1 VTELDSYPRSR
12 VTNSQ
17 PAGIGRVA
25 DLGDICAW
33 NNLGRNVVFASRD
46 FEPCAVFDQTQ
57 FPDNDELSQYDLDV
71 HAILDVP
78 TAGVVV
84 MLNHLGLL
92 RAFRRSEIRTP
103 RAIRRLEPVWTRI
116 FADDMERVVALGDRL
131 IGSRPREQHA
141 GGLLVS
147 EPVAVTA
154 DGARLGARLELEAWG
169 TVTALGTVHTGRQDC
184 VAVGGNGRVALVP
197 IDRGAVGPPRWEVG
211 VDFEPA
217 AFAFDGRHLW
227 VAGPELGAA
236 GIDDYEWKKL
246 RGGGFAALDLTNG
259 NSVVRSRFAHDLA
272 WGNGGTAVVIAAGLV
287 CGIGRAG
294 EVDVYSTADGDP
306 RTCTAAFAGKSLGIA
321 HAAVVGDRILYGFN
335 RGGYR
340 LHTVALSALASSR
353 SATARIA
360 SGSHTERS
368 ASYRRE
374 RPR

>member
-1 VTELDSYPRSR
+1 VTALDSYPESR
-12 VTNSQ
+12 VRNSQ

-25 DLGDICAW
+25 DLGDVCAW
-33 NNLGRNVVFASRD
+33 NNLGRNVVFASRA

-57 FPDNDELSQYDLDV
+57 FPDDDEPSQYDLDV

-78 TAGVVV
+78 AAGVVV
-84 MLNHLGLL
+84 VLNHLGLL
-92 RAFRRSEIRTP
+92 RAFRRSDIDACG
-103 RAIRRLEPVWTRI
+103 AIRRIDPVWTRT
-116 FADDMERVVALGDRL
+116 FADDMERVVVLGDRL
-131 IGSRPREQHA
+131 IGSRPREQQA
-141 GGLLVS
+141 GGVLVS
-147 EPVAVTA
+147 EPVTA
-154 DGARLGARLELEAWG
+154 TAAGTRLDGRVELETWG
-169 TVTALGTVHTGRQDC
+169 MVTALGTVQDGGQDC
-184 VAVGGNGRVALVP
+184 VAVGGNGRVAVIP
-197 IDRGAVGPPRWEVG
+197 IDRGAVGRPRWEVG

-217 AFAFDGRHLW
+217 VFGWDRQLLW

-236 GIDDYEWKKL
+236 GIDDYDWEQL
-246 RGGGFAALDLTNG
+246 RGGGFAALDVADGSTA
-259 NSVVRSRFAHDLA
+259 VRGRFAHDLA

-306 RTCTAAFAGKSLGIA
+306 RTRTAAFAGKSLGIA